1 MKNLFLSII
10 IMIIAGCVS
19 FVEHPITGEQIAVP
33 PNMENKI
40 DFDLTLI
47 YASDSVVDGVSGK
60 IISRFENSG
69 ISFELSSLSPLLGS
83 SSTKIQL
90 GDIMREATTFITL
103 SVKELEKGSYTF
115 SIVPTYG
122 GAKAGTTQK
131 WILIKSKEYLI
142 EKLDVSL
149 NPLGYYLVPEKPL
162 LMNK

>member
-1 MKNLFLSII
+1 MKNLFLSIV
-10 IMIIAGCVS
+10 IMIIAGCVA

-33 PNMENKI
+33 PNMEDKI
-40 DFDLTLI
+40 DFDLTLV
-47 YASDSVVDGVSGK
+47 YTSDSVVDGASGK
-60 IISRFENSG
+60 IISQFENGG
-69 ISFELSSLSPLLGS
+69 ISFELSSLSPLLGT
-83 SSTKIQL
+83 SSTEIQL
-90 GDIMREATTFITL
+90 GDLIREATTFVTL